1 MISKGRD
8 IKMKTMPLFELCK
21 HVFFLMAFPLILIWF
36 VVGCDVLDNRISG
49 YVGDDGDAGSQPTVK
64 VPVVMASTST
74 LVVINEG
81 SIGKAIFVFN
91 KKPTENVELNW
102 QIEGGASDFLSD
114 HGNITVTPNMENIEI
129 PLQAINDGV
138 YEGPENFVLIVSPLD
153 ETLVSASASVNLKIN
168 EFTSVPVLSFS
179 SSATSVM
186 ESDGVIDLVV
196 NLSQPSSELVQVKII
211 KSGLLLEN
219 TDFTL
224 LPGDTLSFGPG
235 EVSKPYQIVLNDD
248 AITEDL
254 EDLRLVLSTVVN
266 GTASIDSSKKQHL
279 LVVQDNDSPLL
290 FNLQGVSGGSDVLVD
305 WFLTSAGAPRVH
317 WTDAATETSYTAAI
331 FESNGTSIR
340 CSLVV
345 LPANTTAHTFS
356 GCSLTEGDIYKISVV
371 AVVNGGPASAGNN
384 MMPFKMDSTAPPAP
398 LILGVS
404 GGIDVSADRY
414 LSGSTIPIFHWTDVL
429 GESTYLVTIY
439 QSDRVT
445 VQCATVTVPANVTA
459 FNLASCILSAGAQ
472 YSARIS
478 ARDEAGLIT
487 EASNNYFDFLVTTNP
502 SGYVILGAT
511 GGTADTVADESL
523 NDGVEATVHW
533 QDASGEISYDVTI
546 YEQDGTTVHCPTV
559 NVPAD
564 QVSYTFISCGF
575 DLNQPYKIK
584 ITAYDSLS
592 NPFSAGNDFFEFRYK
607 AGLFISGT
615 GGSYHKGVA
624 ITTCGGAQGDVCN
637 AATSYIADD
646 VVAESQIR
654 IANNGVLR
662 GKAWVS
668 NAPVV
673 GNGILDVEA
682 DRLWIESGSSISM
695 AGRGF
700 TAGNGPSPGSDYFA
714 PNYPTGGAYGGTGGR
729 IGTSAPATSYGNI
742 TFPVDLGSPG
752 GSRSTY
758 LGGAGGGAVRITVAN
773 TLYLDGA
780 IYSNGAAGGG
790 YKPMAGPAESAG
802 GGSGGSILIQVK
814 TLLGTGGLVQANGGN
829 AFFDANA
836 GNGSGGRI
844 GFYYEDATGY
854 STGSVAGVT
863 FNSQGGTNFNES
875 TGAAGTIY
883 FKDTNNDIGGFLVVD
898 NGVGNPHLQG
908 IETRAPLGLVLDG
921 ISTKNLGT
929 IIIPANEIFELLSPS
944 LGFRLVAEGT
954 MELPGG
960 GMNLTI
966 ASGGWLEWRRKTTIN
981 YNSLTIES
989 GGVLTHSH
997 NKVLKDY
1004 LLDIDV
1010 TTLTL
1015 RGTISAKG
1023 RGFATGEGP
1032 GATSGVAGGA
1042 YGGQSGPG
1050 SNGQSGDPYGNLLF
1064 PSEFGSGGGNKNL
1077 TWPVGQAGGGLIK
1090 ISADNFIFEGTIDA
1104 SGYDGTGS
1112 YGGGAGGSVF
1122 LEIFNQLMASVGS
1135 VVKSNGGNNTAG
1147 SAGGGSG
1154 GRIAFY
1160 YNMDS
1165 VDDAV
1170 GFNNI
1175 TFSALGGDGGS
1186 NDGAAGTIFYQ
1197 NVAVDTI
1204 GHFVVNNTGRVYSEF
1219 ITTPLMDIIA
1229 FDSIQTIGTGTIL
1242 IPIGYNY
1249 LLPTST
1255 INFRLVLEGDIQL
1268 PGGGSGNLI
1277 IENGGY
1283 LEFRR
1288 NLQKTFDS
1296 VTVKSGGVIT
1306 STNNSYSKSYYVG
1319 MVANDISVESGG
1331 LVHVNGRGYL
1341 AQNGPGAGFSGGGAG
1356 HGGYGGL
1363 TSAGGLGGVPY
1374 DDLKEPIEFGSGG
1387 GGSCGGD
1394 GGGLIRLVANNSLT
1408 IDGSIEAT
1416 GNNGGGDC
1424 GGGAGG
1430 SVHLVTDHILGA
1442 GKVNVR
1448 GGDGTGTGT
1457 SGSGGRIS
1465 VEAASTGN
1473 VDLLSYDMR
1482 GGTLADKKTG
1492 AAGLLFVKG
1501 PADTSGRVIADNG
1514 ANLYVQGVETAS
1526 PLSLD
1531 GNMDVDSVETRGLAT
1546 ILISSNENLPLQSTS
1561 LNYRIAV
1568 AGNFSLPGGSK
1579 NLIVANGGYLEWR
1592 KSVPLQLDSLTVQS
1606 GGEVSHSGNISNPNY
1621 LLQIELAN
1629 FFTLDF
1635 GGAVNVSGKG
1645 YSIGGGTGG
1654 SGSPS
1659 TAGGA
1664 HGGKSG
1670 RGIAHGVR
1678 PSYGAH
1684 DNPSDLGSGA
1694 ETSSGGGLIKI
1705 LVPTG
1710 TMTLNGSIQAN
1721 GTNASSCGE
1730 MGGSAGGG
1738 IYLLTNVLAGNKAN
1752 YVLSA
1757 DGGNGCTNGG
1767 GGSGGRIALLY
1778 QTDSVGVDVANDLN
1792 MSAKGGAG
1800 YTAGSAGTIFV
1811 KDIDSEVGGHLIVR
1825 NGGNPYD
1832 PAVTTPLPNGG
1843 TFDSVITD
1851 SGSALEVP
1859 FGSTFNLPTSNLNYR
1874 LIVSGTITAPGNI
1887 LNVMN
1892 QGILEMR
1899 RLANLW
1905 MDSITVAVGGVV
1917 THTANTSAK
1926 SYTIDLSANS
1936 MTIAGTIQST
1946 GMGYA
1951 VGYGEGAAPSLGN
1964 TGAAGGG
1971 FGGTGGHGL
1980 GSIVGDGYGSF
1991 RAPNHLGSPGGKAT
2005 STTGSAGGSGG
2016 GLVRLTV
2023 AGTLTLDG
2031 TIAAKG
2037 NDGVAN
2043 GGGGSG
2049 GTVRIQ
2055 TGTLAGNGGRIDV
2068 RGGQGNGNGGCGG
2081 GGRVALSYTTDSYT
2095 GGISSL
2101 SIDSEGGF
2109 NCGTKAGG
2117 AGTALLTNGASDIL
2131 KIANTNGVDN
2141 TTNSHVWGSE
2151 AAIMVSTEADDTIVV
2166 SSDSGVY
2173 VAPSTNFHVPSA
2185 TLSFPLRTASVPV
2198 WISNDL
2204 TISSTG
2210 KLSWDTNQILS
2221 LNSLTMLGGSMLTH
2235 GSNGAVKSMYLD
2247 LNIVTNMTMNTGSS
2261 IDVSARGH
2269 CSSGGTGRGTSTVV
2283 TTNGAGGGGYGGA
2296 GAAGDGG
2303 VAGGPTYGLP
2313 TDPVL
2318 LGSGGGD
2325 SSASVGCAGGAGG
2338 GLVIISA
2345 PAGTLDLNGSIT
2357 ADGGNPICSAKTGGG
2372 GSGGSVKL
2380 VSDILTGSGGSINA
2394 KGGMPI
2400 GCTVDCGGS
2409 GGGGRIYLQY
2419 NSGDHSGISLSA
2431 AGGAGAYS
2439 GAAGTIS
2446 TP

>member
-1 MISKGRD
+1 MIINGKD
-8 IKMKTMPLFELCK
+8 IKTKMKPLSELYQ
-21 HVFFLMAFPLILIWF
+21 HAFSFMAFPLIFMWF
-36 VVGCDVLDNRISG
+36 VVGCDALDNRVSG
-49 YVGDDGDAGSQPTVK
+49 YVGDDGDVGSQPTVK

-74 LVVINEG
+74 LVLINEG
-81 SIGKAIFVFN
+81 SLGKAIFVFN

-102 QIEGGASDFLSD
+102 QIEGGGSDFLAD
-114 HGNITVTPNMENIEI
+114 HGSITVTPNMENIEI

-138 YEGPENFVLIVSPLD
+138 YEGSENFVLIVSPVD

-168 EFTSVPVLSFS
+168 EFTSVPVLSFA
-179 SSATSVM
+179 SSASSVM
-186 ESDGVIDLVV
+186 ESDGVINIVV
-196 NLSQPSSELVQVKII
+196 NLSQPSSEMVQAKIV

-224 LPGDTLSFGPG
+224 LPGDTLSFAPG

-248 AITEDL
+248 ALTEDL
-254 EDLRLVLSTVVN
+254 EDLRLVLSSVTS

-279 LVVQDNDSPLL
+279 LVVQDDDSPLL
-290 FNLQGVSGGSDVLVD
+290 FSLLGVSGGSDVSVD
-305 WFLTSAGAPRVH
+305 WFFTHTGSPRIH
-317 WTDAATETSYTAAI
+317 WTDAAAETSYTAAI
-331 FESNGTSIR
+331 FEANGTSIK

-345 LPANTTAHTFS
+345 LPSNSTSHSFS
-356 GCSLTEGDIYKISVV
+356 GCTLTEGSTYKVSVV
-371 AVVNGGPASAGNN
+371 AIVNGGPASAGNN
-384 MMPFKMDSTAPPAP
+384 MMPFKADSTPPPAP

-429 GESTYLVTIY
+429 GESSYLVTIY

-445 VQCATVTVPANVTA
+445 IQCPGVTVPANVTA
-459 FNLASCILSAGAQ
+459 FNLASCNLSSGAQ

-478 ARDEAGLIT
+478 ARDEAGLVT

-502 SGYVILGAT
+502 SGYVILGVT

-523 NDGVEATVHW
+523 NDGAEATVHW
-533 QDASGEISYDVTI
+533 QDASGEISYDVTV
-546 YEQDGTTVHCPTV
+546 YEQNGTTVHCPTV

-575 DLNQPYKIK
+575 DLHQTYKIK
-584 ITAYDSLS
+584 ITAYDSLL
-592 NPFSAGNDFFEFRYK
+592 NQFPAGNDLFEFRYK

-615 GGSYHKGVA
+615 GGSYRKGVA
-624 ITTCGGAQGDVCN
+624 ITTCGGAQGDVCD
-637 AATSYIADD
+637 ATTAYIASAA
-646 VVAESQIR
+646 VAESQIR

-662 GKAWVS
+662 GSPWVS

-673 GNGILDVEA
+673 GNGILAVEA

-700 TAGNGPSPGSDYFA
+700 TAGNGPSPGSDYFS
-714 PNYPTGGAYGGTGGR
+714 PNFPTGGAYGGTGGR
-729 IGTSAPATSYGNI
+729 IGTSIPATSYGNI

-752 GSRSTY
+752 GSRSSY

-773 TLYLDGA
+773 TMYLYGA
-780 IYSNGAAGGG
+780 IYSNGAVGGG
-790 YKPMAGPAESAG
+790 YKPLASPAESAG

-814 TLLGTGGLVQANGGN
+814 TLVGSGGLVRANGGN

-844 GFYYEDATGY
+844 AFYYEDATGY
-854 STGSVAGVT
+854 NTGSIAGVT
-863 FNSQGGTNFNES
+863 FNSQGGTNLNES

-883 FKDTNNDIGGFLVVD
+883 FKDTDNDIGGYLVVD

-908 IETRAPLGLVLDG
+908 IETNAPLGLVLDG

-929 IIIPANEIFELLSPS
+929 IVIPANEIFELLSSS

-954 MELPGG
+954 LRLPGG
-960 GMNLTI
+960 GLDFTI
-966 ASGGWLEWRRKTTIN
+966 GSGGWLEWRRKTTMS
-981 YNSLTIES
+981 YNSMTIEP

-997 NKVLKDY
+997 NGVLKDY
-1004 LLDIDV
+1004 LLEIDV

-1015 RGTISAKG
+1015 RGTISTKG

-1032 GATSGVAGGA
+1032 GASSGVAGGA
-1042 YGGQSGPG
+1042 YGGQSGSG
-1050 SNGQSGDPYGNLLF
+1050 SSGQSGDPYGNLLF
-1064 PSEFGSGGGNKNL
+1064 PSEFGSGGGNRNI
-1077 TWPVGQAGGGLIK
+1077 TWPVGQAGGGFIK
-1090 ISADNFIFEGTIDA
+1090 INADIFNFEGTIDA
-1104 SGYDGTGS
+1104 SGYDGTNS
-1112 YGGGAGGSVF
+1112 YGGGAGGSIH
-1122 LEIFNQLMASVGS
+1122 LEIFNQLTASVGS
-1135 VVKSNGGNNTAG
+1135 TVRSNGGSNSAG

-1186 NDGAAGTIFYQ
+1186 NDGAAGTIFYK
-1197 NVAVDTI
+1197 NLAVDTT
-1204 GHFVVNNTGRVYSEF
+1204 GHLIVNNTGRVYSEF
-1219 ITTPLMDIIA
+1219 ITTPLTDIVD

-1255 INFRLVLEGDIQL
+1255 IDFRLALEGDIQL

-1277 IENGGY
+1277 LENGGY

-1296 VTVKSGGVIT
+1296 VTVKNGGVIT

-1319 MVANDISVESGG
+1319 IVADDISVELGG
-1331 LVHVNGRGYL
+1331 LIHVNSRGYI
-1341 AQNGPGAGFSGGGAG
+1341 ARSGPGAGSSGAGGG

-1363 TSAGGLGGVPY
+1363 TSAGGLGGIPY
-1374 DDLKEPIEFGSGG
+1374 DDLKAPFEFGSGG
-1387 GGSCGGD
+1387 GGTCGGD
-1394 GGGLIRLVANNSLT
+1394 GGGLIHLVAHNSLT
-1408 IDGSIEAT
+1408 IAGSIEAL
-1416 GNNGGGDC
+1416 GSNGGGDC
-1424 GGGAGG
+1424 GGGSGG
-1430 SVHLVTDHILGA
+1430 SIHLVADHILGS
-1442 GKVNVR
+1442 GTVNVR
-1448 GGDGTGTGT
+1448 GGNGTGSGT
-1457 SGSGGRIS
+1457 SGSGGRVS
-1465 VEAASTGN
+1465 VEATSSGN
-1473 VDLLSYDMR
+1473 VDLMTYDLR
-1482 GGTLADKKTG
+1482 GGTLADTRTG
-1492 AAGLLFVKG
+1492 AAGLLFLKG
-1501 PADTSGRVIADNG
+1501 PTDTLGRVISDNG

-1526 PLSLD
+1526 PLSLA
-1531 GNMDVDSVETRGLAT
+1531 GTMDVDSIETRGLAT
-1546 ILISSNENLPLQSTS
+1546 ILINSNENLPLQSTS

-1568 AGNFSLPGGSK
+1568 AGNFVLPAGSK
-1579 NLIVANGGYLEWR
+1579 DLTIASGGYLEWR
-1592 KSVPLQLDSLTVQS
+1592 KSVPLQLDSLTIQS
-1606 GGEVSHSGNISNPNY
+1606 GGELSHSGNVSNPNY
-1621 LLQIELAN
+1621 LLQVELAN

-1635 GGAVNVSGKG
+1635 GGTVNVSGKG
-1645 YSIGGGTGG
+1645 YSSGGGTGG
-1654 SGSPS
+1654 SGDPS

-1664 HGGKSG
+1664 YGGKSG
-1670 RGIAHGVR
+1670 RGISHGVR
-1678 PSYGAH
+1678 SSYGAH
-1684 DNPSDLGSGA
+1684 DNPNDLGSGA
-1694 ETSSGGGLIKI
+1694 ETSSGGGLVKI
-1705 LVPTG
+1705 LVSTG
-1710 TMTLNGSIQAN
+1710 TMTLNGSIRAN
-1721 GTNASSCGE
+1721 GNNASSCGE
-1730 MGGSAGGG
+1730 MGGSSGGG
-1738 IYLLTNVLAGNKAN
+1738 IYLLTSVLAGNKAN

-1757 DGGNGCTNGG
+1757 DGGNGCANGG

-1778 QTDSVGVDVANDLN
+1778 LTDLVGLDVANDLN
-1792 MSAKGGAG
+1792 MSAKGGTG

-1811 KDIDSEVGGHLIVR
+1811 KDIDSDVGGHLIVR
-1825 NGGNPYD
+1825 NGGNTYD
-1832 PAVTTPLPNGG
+1832 PSVTTPLPNGG

-1851 SGSALEVP
+1851 TGSALEVP

-1874 LIVSGTITAPGNI
+1874 LIVSGTITSPGNV

-1905 MDSITVAVGGVV
+1905 MDNVTVAVGGII
-1917 THTANTSAK
+1917 THTANTTAK
-1926 SYTIDLSANS
+1926 SYTIDLSANN
-1936 MTIAGTIQST
+1936 MTINGAIQSN
-1946 GMGYA
+1946 GMGY
-1951 VGYGEGAAPSLGN
+1951 VDGYGEGAAPSLGN

-1971 FGGTGGHGL
+1971 FGGSGGHGQ
-1980 GSIVGDGYGSF
+1980 GNVVGNGYGSF

-2005 STTGSAGGSGG
+2005 LTAGSAGGSGG

-2023 AGTLTLDG
+2023 AGTLTLNG
-2031 TIAAKG
+2031 TLSAKG
-2037 NDGVAN
+2037 SNGVAN

-2049 GTVRIQ
+2049 GSVRIQ
-2055 TGTLAGNGGRIDV
+2055 TGTLAGSGGRIDI

-2081 GGRVALSYTTDSYT
+2081 GGRVALKYSSDSYT

-2101 SIDSEGGF
+2101 AIDSEGGF

-2117 AGTALLTNGASDIL
+2117 AGTVLLTNGTSDTL

-2151 AAIMVSTEADDTIVV
+2151 AAIMVSTEADDIILVN
-2166 SSDSGVY
+2166 SDSGVY

-2185 TLSFPLRTASVPV
+2185 SLNFPLRTASVPI
-2198 WISNDL
+2198 WFSNDL
-2204 TISSTG
+2204 TIDSAG
-2210 KLSWDTNQILS
+2210 KLSWDTNQIFS
-2221 LNSLTMLGGSMLTH
+2221 LNSLTMLNGSLLTH
-2235 GSNGAVKSMYLD
+2235 GSNGAVKSVYLD
-2247 LNIVTNMTMNTGSS
+2247 LSLVTHMTMDAGSLV
-2261 IDVSARGH
+2261 DVSARGH
-2269 CSSGGTGRGTSTVV
+2269 FSAGGTGRGTSTAV

-2303 VAGGPTYGLP
+2303 VAGGSTYGLSS
-2313 TDPVL
+2313 DPVL

-2325 SSASVGCAGGAGG
+2325 SAASVGCAGGAGG
-2338 GLVIISA
+2338 GLVMISS
-2345 PAGTLDLNGSIT
+2345 PAGTLNINGSII
-2357 ADGGNPICSAKTGGG
+2357 ANGGNPVCSAKTGGG
-2372 GSGGSVKL
+2372 GSGGSIKL
-2380 VSDILTGSGGSINA
+2380 VSNVLTGSGGVLNA
-2394 KGGMPI
+2394 KGGMPV

-2419 NSGDHSGISLSA
+2419 NSGNHSGLSMSA
-2431 AGGAGAYS
+2431 AGGAGVYL
-2439 GAAGTIS
+2439 GATGTIS